1 MKKTIILLVL
11 AIGLIATSCKVRV
24 SDNVKTNSFED
35 KVAYFQDQNT
45 GAVFA
50 VVAIRRAGSPQQEG
64 VGIAY
69 IPKED
74 LTTKITNQ
82 IKNYDPNLW

>member
-1 MKKTIILLVL
+1 MKKISILLIVFFIL
-11 AIGLIATSCKVRV
+11 LLTSCKVRV
-24 SDNVKTNSFED
+24 SNNVNTKSFED

-64 VGIAY
+64 VGLAH
-69 IPKED
+69 IPKSD
-74 LTTKITNQ
+74 LTPEIIAQ
-82 IKNYDPNLW
+82 IKNYNPEL